1 MVTTKKKMNGAKKKM
16 KEKLG
21 MRVDL
26 NLMYRSKLDVI
37 KGLYLKE
44 RTQSRLCFIPHLS

>member
-1 MVTTKKKMNGAKKKM
+1 MNGAKKKM
-16 KEKLG
+16 KGKLS
-21 MRVDL
+21 MRADL

-44 RTQSRLCFIPHLS
+44 RTQSRLFYSTPELT